1 MRHIYSSEIEVTSAA
16 STHPTLM
23 RNAAWIWFAGFA
35 AWLFAGLV
43 GLRNHS
49 YQHAQLDFLVA
60 MVFFV
65 AALFYRQQR
74 RR

>member
-1 MRHIYSSEIEVTSAA
+1 
-16 STHPTLM
+16 M

-35 AWLFAGLV
+35 AWVFAGLV
-43 GLRNHS
+43 GLRAHS

-65 AALFYRQQR
+65 AGLFYRQQR